1 MSAKTERLEEHLKT
15 HPRDYES
22 VIALYKL
29 KSDEAA
35 KKLKEKNNARLKDI
49 ARWRKILEE
58 RA

>member
-1 MSAKTERLEEHLKT
+1 MSEKIQRLEEHLKT

-29 KSDEAA
+29 RSSEAA
-35 KKLKEKNNARLKDI
+35 KILKEKNNARMKDI
-49 ARWRKILEE
+49 AKWRKILEE